1 MIGTKTFLCFI
12 EEFYEEVSTID
23 HFQWLLFVH
32 FA

>member
-1 MIGTKTFLCFI
+1 MIGTKLFHAFI
-12 EEFYEEVSTID
+12 EKFYEEISTID